1 VYGFSHRSKNPR
13 KMARF
18 RPPAPAEIASKGF
31 RFLITDRPSDATMDS
46 YLQELKKHGV
56 TDVVRVCEPSYDT
69 ASLLAEGI
77 QVWDWFFPDGTYPV
91 DEILTKWFD
100 LLKSRFRENPDACI
114 AVHCI
119 AGLGRAPVLVAVAL
133 IELGMPSEDA
143 VELIRNKRR
152 GAINAKQL
160 DYLNNYR
167 PKSRLKMSKNGKNDC
182 CVQ

>member
-1 VYGFSHRSKNPR
+1 
-13 KMARF
+13 MARF
-18 RPPAPAEIASKGF
+18 RPPAPAEISYKGF

-69 ASLLAEGI
+69 TALQESGI
-77 QVWDWFFPDGTYPV
+77 TVHNWFFPDGSYPAE
-91 DEILTKWFD
+91 DILANWFN
-100 LLKSRFRENPDACI
+100 LLKSRNRDNPDACI
-114 AVHCI
+114 AAHCI

-133 IELGMPSEDA
+133 VELGMASEDA

-152 GAINAKQL
+152 GAINSKQL
-160 DYLNNYR
+160 DYLNSYR
-167 PKSRLKMSKNGKNDC
+167 PKSRLKSKKTGNNEC